1 VQALLPM
8 LSPAA
13 AREALVIIND
23 QFAETMTTFPLLQ
36 GFTPQGAQRLL
47 ERGEVRACSAGELLF
62 KEGDPPAFAVLVL
75 GGKIQVFVEREGS
88 DMILTDVGQGT
99 ILGELAVLCGIP
111 RAASVRARES
121 AMVLQWSAQAFR
133 NLLLRYPL
141 LSERIFKE
149 ALRTLVEKERLLI
162 DSIARLSRGNDN
174 AIE

>member
-1 VQALLPM
+1 MLPM
-8 LSPAA
+8 RLPAA
-13 AREALVIIND
+13 ATEALVVMND
-23 QFAETMTTFPLLQ
+23 QFAVAMTTFPLLQ

-47 ERGEVRACSAGELLF
+47 ERGEIRACSAGELLF
-62 KEGDPPAFAVLVL
+62 KEGDPPACAVLVL
-75 GGKIQVFVEREGS
+75 SGKIQVFVEREGG

-121 AMVLQWSAQAFR
+121 ATVLQWSAETFR

-149 ALRTLVEKERLLI
+149 SLRTLVEKERVLI
-162 DSIARLSRGNDN
+162 DSIARLTRRSNSPN
-174 AIE
+174 E